1 MGLIDSFKKESTILK
16 ILDVALIISL
26 IYEIVTFKGIII
38 CTTIFGLMAIVRF
51 CEWFFKKEE
60 W

>member
-1 MGLIDSFKKESTILK
+1 MGLIDKFKKESTILK

-38 CTTIFGLMAIVRF
+38 CTTILGLMAIVRF